1 MQFRDFIHKACIR
14 GDLVST
20 TKAEAIAEMLDTL
33 IGENLISMDMREGI
47 LKALLEREQIGS
59 TGIGGGLAIPHAKH
73 PAIKKLTGVFARS
86 REGVAFD
93 AVDGQPAHILI
104 LLLSNQDMALQHLEA
119 LSYISKHF
127 QDDIF
132 KCFLL
137 NARDEKE
144 IRELLEEADQKG
156 LSWG

>member
-1 MQFRDFIHKACIR
+1 MQFRDFINKACIR
-14 GDLVST
+14 GDLVSS
-20 TKAEAIAEMLDTL
+20 TKAEVIAEMLDTL
-33 IGENLISMDMREGI
+33 IAENQISQDMREGV
-47 LKALLEREQIGS
+47 LKALLEREAIGS

-86 REGVAFD
+86 REGIAFD

-119 LSYISKHF
+119 LTYISKHF
-127 QDDIF
+127 KEEIF
-132 KCFLL
+132 KSFLL

-144 IRELLEEADQKG
+144 IRELLDEADQKG
-156 LSWG
+156 LAWG